1 MTGADFKQ
9 HRTHVSNSSPNSTEL
24 TRRLVEQLG
33 ERPVTMWFRDTE
45 MHVED
50 GRLQVHAETRFA
62 ADWIRRRFNDELRTL
77 AGTVIAPDAEVDILV
92 TPSEDVTSA
101 PAAPA
106 APLPA
111 APDRRRG
118 SHTPTTFRPDARFHE
133 LERFVVGESNQLAW
147 TAATRLAADGEHSP
161 VSPLFIHGGC
171 GLGKTHLLQGL
182 CRKVRDLEGPTAKVR
197 YVTGERFTNEYI
209 TAIREG
215 TIDRFRSKHRDLTL
229 LAIDDVQFFKNKK
242 KTQSE
247 FLHTLDAIELTG
259 ARLALASNEH
269 PTSIATFSQNLISRF
284 LSGMVVQLERPDL
297 ETRLRVIHR
306 LAEDR
311 SVRLSDGAAR
321 LLASKCLDSV
331 RELQGAVT
339 RLAAMQMIDP
349 QCPASDDPGQLFMSG
364 FNDARDRLIG
374 QSDVQRVFA
383 STQWAPETPVPVS
396 KVVEVVAQRTGVT
409 RAELAGSSRHQRISL
424 ARGLVAYLARSMTTA
439 SYPEIAAAMGRAN
452 HSSVHASVRR
462 IAKKLDH
469 EPTALISTPD
479 GDVERVDLSE
489 LLEELQRIIRQDRR
503 GGRRGPV

>member
-1 MTGADFKQ
+1 MVTGTHSKHTTTA
-9 HRTHVSNSSPNSTEL
+9 HVSTSNHNSTEL

-45 MHVED
+45 LHVED

-92 TPSEDVTSA
+92 TPSENTEDA
-101 PAAPA
+101 PIAPEA
-106 APLPA
+106 PA
-111 APDRRRG
+111 APDRQRG
-118 SHTPTTFRPDARFHE
+118 SRAPAAFRPDARFHE
-133 LERFVVGESNQLAW
+133 LEGFVVGDSNQLAW
-147 TAATRLAADGEHSP
+147 TAATRLASDGERSP

-182 CRKVRDLEGPTAKVR
+182 CRKARDLEGPAAKVR

-269 PTSIATFSQNLISRF
+269 PTSIATFSRNLTSRF

-297 ETRLRVIHR
+297 DTRLRMIHR

-321 LLASKCLDSV
+321 LLASKCLDSM

-349 QCPASDDPGQLFMSG
+349 QCPASDDPCQLFMPG

-374 QSDVQRVFA
+374 QAAVQRVFA

-396 KVVEVVAQRTGVT
+396 AVVEVVAQRTGVT

-439 SYPEIAAAMGRAN
+439 SYPEIAEAMGRSN

-462 IAKKLDH
+462 ISKKLDH

-489 LLEELQRIIRQDRR
+489 LLEELQRTIRQDRR